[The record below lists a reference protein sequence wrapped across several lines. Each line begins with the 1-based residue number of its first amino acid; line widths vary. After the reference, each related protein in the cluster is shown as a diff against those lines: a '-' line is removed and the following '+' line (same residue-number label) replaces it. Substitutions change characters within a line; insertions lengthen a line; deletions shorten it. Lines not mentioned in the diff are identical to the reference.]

1 MIREDPASSFS
12 AYRAS
17 VSRRRSVLALALA
30 VLLCLT
36 AVWRLAEGEW
46 DIPLTR
52 VAELLS
58 PVLPE
63 NLRGTP
69 EAMVVRLVRLPRF
82 LAAVG
87 AGGLLCVSGVVL
99 QGLLANPLA
108 EPYTL
113 GVAAGAAFGG
123 ALGFI
128 LNSGM
133 VMPFAFLGA
142 QASLWLVGLIVWRGG
157 ERGSGARLILSG
169 IIVNAFLS
177 AGVTFLK
184 AIADERLGPIV
195 LWLMGSL
202 AGAAPFSA
210 AAVWAAALLILI
222 TAWIYGR
229 QLDVLSLGE
238 GRGTLLGVNER
249 QMRIVLLYAA
259 SLGTAAAVS
268 FFGIIGFVG
277 LVVPHLLRLFIGPA
291 HRPLLLLS
299 FLAGGALLAV
309 ADGLAQY
316 LSELPV
322 GVITA
327 LLGGPFFCWLLT
339 KKEGGGTAR

>member
-1 MIREDPASSFS
+1 MIREDLASSFS

-36 AVWRLAEGEW
+36 AAWRLAEGEW

-108 EPYTL
+108 EPYML

-157 ERGSGARLILSG
+157 ERGSGACLILSG

-210 AAVWAAALLILI
+210 AAALLILI

-259 SLGTAAAVS
+259 SLGTAATVS
-268 FFGIIGFVG
+268 FFGIIGFVE
-277 LVVPHLLRLFIGPA
+277 LVVPHLLRLFIRPT